1 MSINEEYEVKILRE
15 NNEGDGVASVNGFIV
30 FVKGAL
36 KNEKVKIKID
46 EVNKNY
52 AVGSIIEIIQK
63 SINRTDPICP
73 YFYDCGGCNLMH
85 MNYNSQLEFKKN
97 KIESIFKKIC
107 NMDIKLS
114 SINSYNTQNYR
125 NKVVFKVE
133 DDKIGFYK
141 KRTNEIIDIN
151 NCIIIDEKINDVLFR
166 LRKFI
171 KENDNHKIKNIMVR
185 ICFDELMISIDN
197 LNEKYK
203 DKFIE
208 LFNYVSSIYIN
219 DKLEYGVSSLNQKLN
234 GLVFNVSP
242 KSFFQVNPVT
252 AEKLYNKALSFVSDS
267 DTIVDLYSGTGTITM
282 LLAKKAK
289 KVIGIEVVKD
299 AVEDAKNNILL
310 NHIDNIEFICD
321 KVENKI
327 DTLKET
333 NIDTLIMDPPRGGSD
348 KKTLKS
354 LLEIEPKK
362 IIYISCNPVTL
373 ARDIN
378 ILKEKYDMK
387 DISAFDMFPNTY
399 HVECVSVLHR
409 KVLEK

>member
-1 MSINEEYEVKILRE
+1 MNINEEYDVEILRE

-52 AVGSIIEIIQK
+52 AVGSIIEIKEK
-63 SINRTDPICP
+63 SINRRIPICP

-85 MNYNSQLEFKKN
+85 MDYNSQLEFKKN

-107 NMDIKLS
+107 NIDIKLS

-133 DDKIGFYK
+133 NDKIGFYK

-151 NCIIIDEKINDVLFR
+151 ECIITDKKINEVLLKFR
-166 LRKFI
+166 GFI
-171 KENDNHKIKNIMVR
+171 KENVNHKIKNVMIR
-185 ICFDELMISIDN
+185 ICSDELMISIDN
-197 LNEKYK
+197 LNNEYK
-203 DKFIE
+203 EKFIE

-219 DKLEYGVSSLNQKLN
+219 NELVHGVESLNQKLN
-234 GLVFNVSP
+234 GLVFDVSP
-242 KSFFQVNPVT
+242 KSFFQVNPLT

-282 LLAKKAK
+282 LLAKKAR
-289 KVIGIEVVKD
+289 KVIGIEVVKE
-299 AVEDAKNNILL
+299 AVEDAKNNMLL

-327 DTLKET
+327 D
-333 NIDTLIMDPPRGGSD
+333 
-348 KKTLKS
+348 
-354 LLEIEPKK
+354 
-362 IIYISCNPVTL
+362 
-373 ARDIN
+373 
-378 ILKEKYDMK
+378 
-387 DISAFDMFPNTY
+387 
-399 HVECVSVLHR
+399 
-409 KVLEK
+409 

>member
-1 MSINEEYEVKILRE
+1 MNINEEYDVEILRE

-52 AVGSIIEIIQK
+52 AVGSIIEIKEK
-63 SINRTDPICP
+63 SINRRIPICP

-85 MNYNSQLEFKKN
+85 MDYNSQLEFKKQ

-107 NMDIKLS
+107 NIDIKLS

-133 DDKIGFYK
+133 NDKIGFYK

-151 NCIIIDEKINDVLFR
+151 ECIITDKKINEVLLK
-166 LRKFI
+166 LRGFI
-171 KENDNHKIKNIMVR
+171 KENVNHKIRNVMIR
-185 ICFDELMISIDN
+185 ICSDELMISIDN
-197 LNEKYK
+197 LNNEYK
-203 DKFIE
+203 EKFIE

-219 DKLEYGVSSLNQKLN
+219 NELVHGVESLNQKLN
-234 GLVFNVSP
+234 GLVFDVSP

-282 LLAKKAK
+282 LLAKKAR
-289 KVIGIEVVKD
+289 KVIGIEVVKE
-299 AVEDAKNNILL
+299 AVEDAKNNMLL

-362 IIYISCNPVTL
+362 IIYISCNPITL

-378 ILKEKYDMK
+378 VLREKYDIK
-387 DISAFDMFPNTY
+387 DVSAFDMFPNTY
-399 HVECVSVLHR
+399 HVECVCVLNL
-409 KVLEK
+409 K